1 MIRPHLL
8 LLPGLLCDERLWL
21 PQATALAS
29 SAHISIANLADENSI
44 SAMASAVL
52 DKAPAEIF
60 ALAGFSLGGYV
71 ALEIFRQAPHR
82 VAAMALLDT
91 SARQD
96 TKADTEAR
104 KQSIVLATLDFPQVI
119 EELLPKLLHP
129 AHLDHSELIG
139 VIRAMATSQGAQVC
153 INQQRAMI
161 ERIDSRPGLTRI
173 TCPTLVLCGSTD
185 AITPPEFH
193 REMADAIPN
202 VHLAIIESCGHL
214 APLEQANAVSREMS
228 NWLARL

>member
-8 LLPGLLCDERLWL
+8 LLPGLLCDARLWQR
-21 PQATALAS
+21 QASALAS
-29 SAHISIANLADENSI
+29 SAHVSIANLADENTI

-52 DKAPAEIF
+52 AVAPDETF

-82 VAAMALLDT
+82 VTAMALLDT
-91 SARQD
+91 SARPD
-96 TKADTEAR
+96 TEANTEAR
-104 KQSIVLATLDFPQVI
+104 KQSIIMATLDFPQVI

-129 AHLDHSELIG
+129 AHLDHPELIE
-139 VIRAMATSQGAQVC
+139 VVRAMANSQGAQVC

-161 ERIDSRPGLTRI
+161 DRIDSRPDLSRI
-173 TCPTLVLCGSTD
+173 TCPTLVLCGSAD
-185 AITPPEFH
+185 AITPPEVH
-193 REMADAIPN
+193 QEMADAIPN
-202 VHLAIIESCGHL
+202 VHMAIIENCGHL
-214 APLEQANAVSREMS
+214 APLEQANAVSREMN